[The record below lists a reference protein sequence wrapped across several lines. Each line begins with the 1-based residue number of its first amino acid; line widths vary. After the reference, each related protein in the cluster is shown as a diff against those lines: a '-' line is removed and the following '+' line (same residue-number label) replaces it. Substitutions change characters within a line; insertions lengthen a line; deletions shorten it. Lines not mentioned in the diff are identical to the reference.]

1 MAQGSFEVILSHRI
15 QLQPRN
21 KHIIAFNKAC
31 GTARYTWNWA
41 LDRWKIEYEAG
52 SKPTAN
58 KLKRQ
63 WNAEKPAWVYESP
76 KDANQQ
82 VFTFLGKAF
91 SRFFKKQS
99 RYPKFKKKGQH
110 DSFYISNDKFSV
122 DGRYVKLPKIGSVKM
137 TEELRFSGKIMS
149 ATINRE
155 ADRWFISIN
164 VDTEH
169 ESRSGKETI
178 GVDLGVKDA
187 VVLSDGTRLTGPKPL
202 KKALHTIKKR
212 QRKHSRK
219 IKGSSNRRR
228 SAICLARLHRRIK
241 NQRKDFLHKVT
252 SNIVSRAKTVVIE
265 DLNVRGMLKNHK
277 LARAISD
284 IGFYEFR
291 RQLEYKC
298 QMNNVN
304 LVLADRWFPSTKLC
318 RHCGCLRDMPLSE
331 RTFNCDCGHVEDR
344 DVNAAQNLRT
354 LGLRGTYACGQKGSG
369 HRLLVG
375 DETSLDE
382 AGTRSL
388 ATSISC
394 HI

>member
-1 MAQGSFEVILSHRI
+1 MILSHRI

-21 KHIIAFNKAC
+21 RHIAAFTRAC

-52 SKPTAN
+52 NKPTAN

-82 VFTFLGKAF
+82 VFSFLGKAF

-99 RYPKFKKKGQH
+99 RYPKFKKKGQR

-122 DGRYVKLPKIGSVKM
+122 DGRYVKLPKIGRVKM
-137 TEELRFSGKIMS
+137 TEGLRFSGKILS
-149 ATINRE
+149 ATISRE
-155 ADRWFISIN
+155 VDRWFISFQ
-164 VDTEH
+164 VETEVVPQRGS
-169 ESRSGKETI
+169 EVL

-187 VVLSDGTRLTGPKPL
+187 VVLSDSTKLTGPKPL
-202 KKALHTIKKR
+202 KKALRTLKKR
-212 QRKHSRK
+212 QRKHSRRV
-219 IKGSSNRRR
+219 KGSNNRRR

-241 NQRKDFLHKVT
+241 NRRKDFLHKVT

-265 DLNVRGMLKNHK
+265 DLNVRGMLKNHH

-318 RHCGCLRDMPLSE
+318 RHCGCLIEMPLSE
-331 RTFNCDCGHVEDR
+331 RIYRCDCGHVEDR
-344 DVNAAQNLRT
+344 DINAAQNLRT

-382 AGTRSL
+382 AGTQSL
-388 ATSISC
+388 VTSTSC